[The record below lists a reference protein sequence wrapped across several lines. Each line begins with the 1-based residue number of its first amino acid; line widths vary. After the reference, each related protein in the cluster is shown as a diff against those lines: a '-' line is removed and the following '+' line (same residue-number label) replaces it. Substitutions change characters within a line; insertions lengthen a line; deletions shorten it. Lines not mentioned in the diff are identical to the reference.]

1 MGRKCSVF
9 KCQSGYQYVSRKR
22 KAELENLNHET
33 VVQKT
38 ESVKTYS
45 FPEDKEECASWLRAL
60 PNSNLTY
67 EEVQKKSKNGCP
79 SKCPLHWPPGVPT
92 KLRNNHQVAQY
103 FLLIYPRQCFI
114 RHLHPLAPRANLP
127 VKPEILM

>member
-67 EEVQKKSKNGCP
+67 EEVQKSLK
-79 SKCPLHWPPGVPT
+79 T
-92 KLRNNHQVAQY
+92 DALRNASALSTGPQESQLN
-103 FLLIYPRQCFI
+103 
-114 RHLHPLAPRANLP
+114 
-127 VKPEILM
+127 